1 MKFTKIVKAK
11 QNLSQEEIAIIREK
25 LNLNNWSDDEIY
37 NPDTEM
43 DAWELLTDIIDSD
56 YLTEEQKERAEMQD
70 YEAILGMTW
79 EQFNEKR
86 DQLKET
92 KKSSEKLEKYKE
104 DLRVLEDILD
114 EKVHQLN
121 FSYDFMEQLYSD
133 KYDLEKKIEEF
144 EGKK

>member
-1 MKFTKIVKAK
+1 MKFTKIIKAK
-11 QNLSQEEIAIIREK
+11 QNLSQEEIAIIKEK

-86 DQLKET
+86 NQLIESRKLENN
-92 KKSSEKLEKYKE
+92 LEKYKE
-104 DLRVLEDILD
+104 DLYVLKDILD
-114 EKVHQLN
+114 INVSTFVILSSKILIK
-121 FSYDFMEQLYSD
+121 YSA
-133 KYDLEKKIEEF
+133 ISP
-144 EGKK
+144 

>member
-1 MKFTKIVKAK
+1 MKFTKIIKAK
-11 QNLSQEEIAIIREK
+11 QNLSEQEISDIRK
-25 LNLNNWSDDEIY
+25 RLNLNSWSDDEIY

-70 YEAILGMTW
+70 YESILGMTW

-86 DQLKET
+86 NQLIESR
-92 KKSSEKLEKYKE
+92 KSENNLEKYKE
-104 DLRVLEDILD
+104 DLYVLKDILD
-114 EKVHQLN
+114 TEVHKLN
-121 FSYDFMEQLYSD
+121 FSYDFIEQLYSD
-133 KYDLEKKIEEF
+133 KYDLEKKIEES

>member
-11 QNLSQEEIAIIREK
+11 QNLSEQEIADIKKR

-37 NPDTEM
+37 NPNTEM

-56 YLTEEQKERAEMQD
+56 YLTEEQKERAEMDD
-70 YEAILGMTW
+70 YEAILGITW
-79 EQFNEKR
+79 EQFNKKRNQLIEK
-86 DQLKET
+86 QK
-92 KKSSEKLEKYKE
+92 SEKKLEQYKD
-104 DLRVLEDILD
+104 DLYVLQEILD

-121 FSYDFMEQLYSD
+121 FSYDFMEKLYSD
-133 KYDLEKKIEEF
+133 KYDLEKKIEQI

>member
-1 MKFTKIVKAK
+1 MKFTKIIKAK
-11 QNLSQEEIAIIREK
+11 QNLSEQEISDIRK
-25 LNLNNWSDDEIY
+25 RLNLNSWSDDEIY

-43 DAWELLTDIIDSD
+43 DAWDLLIDIIDSD

-86 DQLKET
+86 NQLIESI
-92 KKSSEKLEKYKE
+92 KSEDNLEKYKE
-104 DLRVLEDILD
+104 DLYVLKDILD
-114 EKVHQLN
+114 TEVHKLN
-121 FSYDFMEQLYSD
+121 FSYDFIEQLYSD
-133 KYDLEKKIEEF
+133 KYDLEKKIEES

>member
-1 MKFTKIVKAK
+1 MKFTKIIKAK
-11 QNLSQEEIAIIREK
+11 QNLSQEEIAIIKEK

-56 YLTEEQKERAEMQD
+56 YLTEEQKERSEMQD

-86 DQLKET
+86 NQLIESR
-92 KKSSEKLEKYKE
+92 KSENNLEKYKE
-104 DLRVLEDILD
+104 DLYVLKDILD
-114 EKVHQLN
+114 TEVHKLN
-121 FSYDFMEQLYSD
+121 FSYDFIEQLYSD

>member
-1 MKFTKIVKAK
+1 MKFTKIIKAK
-11 QNLSQEEIAIIREK
+11 QNLSQEEIAIIKEK

-86 DQLKET
+86 NQLIESRKLENN
-92 KKSSEKLEKYKE
+92 LEKYKE
-104 DLRVLEDILD
+104 DLYVLKDILD
-114 EKVHQLN
+114 TEVHKLN
-121 FSYDFMEQLYSD
+121 FSYDFIEQLYSD
-133 KYDLEKKIEEF
+133 KHDLEKKIEEF

>member
-11 QNLSQEEIAIIREK
+11 QNLSEQEIADIKKR

-37 NPDTEM
+37 NPNTEM

-56 YLTEEQKERAEMQD
+56 YLTEEQKERAEMED

-79 EQFNEKR
+79 EQFDEKR
-86 DQLKET
+86 NQLIESR
-92 KKSSEKLEKYKE
+92 KSENNLEKYKN
-104 DLRVLEDILD
+104 DLEVLLEILD

-133 KYDLEKKIEEF
+133 KYDLEKKIEEQK
-144 EGKK
+144 GNK

>member
-1 MKFTKIVKAK
+1 MKFTKIIKAK
-11 QNLSQEEIAIIREK
+11 QNLSEQEISDIRK
-25 LNLNNWSDDEIY
+25 RLNLNSWSDDEIY

-70 YEAILGMTW
+70 YESILGMTW

-86 DQLKET
+86 NQLIESR
-92 KKSSEKLEKYKE
+92 KSENNLEKYKE
-104 DLRVLEDILD
+104 DLYVLKDILD
-114 EKVHQLN
+114 TEVHKLN
-121 FSYDFMEQLYSD
+121 FSYDFIEQLYSD
-133 KYDLEKKIEEF
+133 KYDLEKKIKES